1 VSRAILTVTEGAK
14 FAGIEQRW
22 FGDEVTCN
30 NQANAVESGSVITL
44 SSLRGVFFIT
54 IGLWAVAGII
64 CAVIWFRPRQ
74 EEEPVQEAV
83 AELAVEHVCGNR
95 DESIIWRIGRD
106 SHLLIQLRGNPPRPA
121 DAGAG
126 ALAEIVIC
134 SFSCV
139 VIHHGL
145 LMQELK
151 EWHSRDELKEAG
163 LDGVEPPPD
172 AINLEAPDEQVRLVE
187 LPLLTAA
194 AENDKSNEPR
204 N

>member
-1 VSRAILTVTEGAK
+1 VQSYGSDQGKKKSQSRKQLLNLLLSMSVATEMRVL
-14 FAGIEQRW
+14 F
-22 FGDEVTCN
+22 
-30 NQANAVESGSVITL
+30 
-44 SSLRGVFFIT
+44 
-54 IGLWAVAGII
+54 
-64 CAVIWFRPRQ
+64 
-74 EEEPVQEAV
+74 
-83 AELAVEHVCGNR
+83 
-95 DESIIWRIGRD
+95 
-106 SHLLIQLRGNPPRPA
+106 
-121 DAGAG
+121 G